1 MALAPPPLPATY
13 RRWTADKHA
22 GPGALK
28 LVEAPLPRPGAGE
41 VLLRVLATDATY
53 TDLLVLS
60 GNYIDVK
67 TLPVTPGY
75 ECAAVVA
82 AVGTGTAPFLVGDR
96 VLAMPMHGC
105 AAEFVVLPARLV
117 VRIEDAAGAAFVA
130 SKPGI
135 ASSLALTGITAYQ
148 MLHRVMGEARIA
160 LAKDDGATILVHAA
174 AGGTGAMLVQLAK
187 LAGIPGAQ
195 IFGTCS
201 RKNLDAVRALGATA
215 VSYEDDWAA
224 QVRAGSPKGVVA
236 VFDSVCTSEYYNRA
250 CALLM
255 PQGIYC
261 SIGFTDSGKPGVLS
275 LPSILWR
282 LLSFGFRH
290 SIAHSI
296 FGGADAA
303 FYIVSNRRDAHP
315 GEFAADIRELVRLA
329 ASGKLQVVVGKVWR
343 FEDEVEALKSI
354 EAGTH
359 RGKQVVIVGG
369 PITS

>member
-1 MALAPPPLPATY
+1 MAAPPLPATY
-13 RRWTADKHA
+13 RRWSAATHG
-22 GPGALK
+22 GPGALE

-41 VLLRVLATDATY
+41 LLLRVLATDATY
-53 TDLLVLS
+53 TDLLVVR
-60 GNYIDVK
+60 GHYRDV
-67 TLPVTPGY
+67 TALPVTPGY

-82 AVGTGTAPFLVGDR
+82 AVGAGAAPFAVGDR

-130 SKPGI
+130 AQPGV

-148 MLHRVMGEARIA
+148 MLHRVAGAARIA
-160 LAKDDGATILVHAA
+160 LARDAGASIVVHAA

-201 RKNLDAVRALGATA
+201 RKNLDAVRALSATA
-215 VSYEDDWAA
+215 VSYEDSDWDS

-236 VFDSVCTSEYYNRA
+236 VFDSVTSAEYYSRA
-250 CALLM
+250 VAMLI
-255 PQGIYC
+255 PQGVYC
-261 SIGFTDSGKPGVLS
+261 SIGFTDSSNPGVLS
-275 LPSILWR
+275 VPSILSRLASFAWR
-282 LLSFGFRH
+282 H
-290 SIAHSI
+290 AVAHSI
-296 FGGADAA
+296 FGGADAT
-303 FYIVSNRRDAHP
+303 FFIISGRRDAHP
-315 GEFAADIRELVRLA
+315 DEFAADIRELVKLA
-329 ASGKLQVVVGKVWR
+329 ASGALEVVVGKVWR
-343 FEDEVEALKSI
+343 FEEEVEALRSI
-354 EAGTH
+354 ETGAH